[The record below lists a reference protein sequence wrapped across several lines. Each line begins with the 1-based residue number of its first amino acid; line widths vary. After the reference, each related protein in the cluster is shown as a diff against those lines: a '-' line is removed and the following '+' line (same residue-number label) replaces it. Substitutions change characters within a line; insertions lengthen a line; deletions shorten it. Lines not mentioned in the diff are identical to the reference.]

1 VTPLLV
7 ETGGL
12 ATLGNAWTIS
22 NEQASPGKYSCAIDE
37 QRISAE
43 ITVTPRGSIHR
54 YTFPKSEQAV
64 IAVDFSHGGIVV
76 DDGRTI
82 PLRAEMYLSGHT
94 AAEACVTMEGLP
106 IRMAVSISGLG
117 NKSHSSL
124 WENGELCEGH
134 FKTYESIREST
145 FYPFGVLFTAPTE
158 EGQVV
163 EIELAFSF
171 RSREQARKNL
181 ATGTSDFQI
190 AQASAEASWKDKLG
204 RIQISGGDHNDRCI
218 FVSQPYQAIR
228 SS

>member
-1 VTPLLV
+1 
-7 ETGGL
+7 
-12 ATLGNAWTIS
+12 
-22 NEQASPGKYSCAIDE
+22 
-37 QRISAE
+37 
-43 ITVTPRGSIHR
+43 
-54 YTFPKSEQAV
+54 
-64 IAVDFSHGGIVV
+64 
-76 DDGRTI
+76 
-82 PLRAEMYLSGHT
+82 
-94 AAEACVTMEGLP
+94 
-106 IRMAVSISGLG
+106 MAVSISGLG

-218 FVSQPYQAIR
+218 FATALYHSLIKPSEAHDESPFWPWKGPFFFDFSTLWDMYKTQLPLMLSLFPDDGSNVVNSLLTVYEMEGNFPIGYRLARGYDRFSHQASGLAHVVFCRRI
-228 SS
+228 SSLSVRY